1 MTEYYD
7 ELETRDPAKREA
19 QHLAALP
26 KQIALAKSTEGYEK
40 LFRKQKK
47 YYDPPKKIAKN
58 IVEAM
63 EAQGYEIDVDQALAY
78 MKSSYA
84 VHAFDLKTL
93 SKILKNYDMLYPLL
107 Y

>member
-1 MTEYYD
+1 MKGNKLIYS
-7 ELETRDPAKREA
+7 RK
-19 QHLAALP
+19 
-26 KQIALAKSTEGYEK
+26 KSERIKGYEK

-47 YYDPPKKIAKN
+47 HYDPPKKIAKN

-84 VHAFDLKTL
+84 VFDRDYYE
-93 SKILKNYDMLYPLL
+93 KNMKYE
-107 Y
+107 